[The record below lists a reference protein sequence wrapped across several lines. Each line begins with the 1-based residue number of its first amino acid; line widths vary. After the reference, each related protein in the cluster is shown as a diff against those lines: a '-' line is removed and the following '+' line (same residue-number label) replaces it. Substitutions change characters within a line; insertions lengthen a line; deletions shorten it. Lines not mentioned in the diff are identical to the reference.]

1 MFILTKLLKKYVKI
15 SHNNIVRFMKII
27 ILTGFLHILII
38 IPQSIFMSSIS
49 EFSEFDLKIYIIF
62 SIAFSVLISL
72 TTYTSKFTYVIEL
85 KNITGIPS
93 YTRLL
98 EYYSTLIPLFLL
110 SSAILLISISLLSKI
125 LFILNYIAIACM
137 FFAMIVGLS
146 LFFIKSIYHEKI
158 FYTLNRANNIYSYY
172 IIKEKKKIYIKEFMK
187 FFERT
192 IINTDR
198 NLTKGIK
205 INELKREE
213 TVSIKNTIIHYLPIY
228 IKYGSELQINLLKS
242 NIEEMSKLVNKN
254 DGINSLK
261 ITNDSILNIYKDILE
276 FLESNHYS
284 VNTYRQYKNITS
296 WAFYIFIGILSI
308 YVVTYD
314 KIYIIK
320 PLFDYLPSINSIITI
335 LAPIITAI
343 AMIVAAYIMRPKS

>member
-1 MFILTKLLKKYVKI
+1 MF
-15 SHNNIVRFMKII
+15 
-27 ILTGFLHILII
+27 
-38 IPQSIFMSSIS
+38 SSIP
-49 EFSEFDLKIYIIF
+49 EFSEIDIKIYIIF
-62 SIAFSVLISL
+62 SIAFSFFISL
-72 TTYTSKFTYVIEL
+72 LTYTSKFIYVVEL

-110 SSAILLISISLLSKI
+110 SSAILLISISLLSKFF
-125 LFILNYIAIACM
+125 FILNYIAVVCM
-137 FFAMIVGLS
+137 FFTIIIGVS
-146 LFFIKSIYHEKI
+146 LFFIKAMYHNEI
-158 FYTLNRANNIYSYY
+158 FYTLNRANNIYSCY

-242 NIEEMSKLVNKN
+242 NIEEMSKFINKN
-254 DGINSLK
+254 DVINSLK
-261 ITNDSILNIYKDILE
+261 ITNNPILNIYKDILE

-296 WAFYIFIGILSI
+296 WSFYIFIGILSI
-308 YVVTYD
+308 YAIIYD

-320 PLFDYLPSINSIITI
+320 PLFDYLPPINSIITI